1 MTSSQ
6 ANRKFVRQKENHAL
20 KEKQK
25 LGALVEKLKKNPI
38 KKRKLGMARNDMTTK
53 EKNTLLSC
61 FSKKVL

>member
-1 MTSSQ
+1 M
-6 ANRKFVRQKENHAL
+6 RQKENHAL

>member
-1 MTSSQ
+1 MTNSQ
-6 ANRKFVRQKENHAL
+6 ANRKFVRQEENHAL

-61 FSKKVL
+61 FRKKVL